1 MFYYF
6 FTDIIIAK
14 SIFMKIYKMY
24 INHKIFKIYF
34 EEEILR
40 NKDFTLNSR
49 NAKDVHSIIS

>member
-24 INHKIFKIYF
+24 INHKIFKI